1 MLIYLPLLAVLLI
14 VVAIAAIANARRS
27 ELQRSDDLFGLLH
40 DTYGREHGGRKEVKR
55 ATGAEMGRL
64 TAGKLNGEQLCG
76 FRQGWRSVREHFAD
90 DPKTGVVLA
99 DLLIS
104 DLIRNCEASESA
116 RERQMSHHALRQI
129 RAKYRAAHD
138 SAFRNEHAPGDPH
151 QMERAMDLF
160 GSIFEDLV
168 GDSET
173 TSPDTRS

>member
-1 MLIYLPLLAVLLI
+1 MLIYLTLLAVLLI
-14 VVAIAAIANARRS
+14 VAAIAAIANSRRS
-27 ELQRSDDLFGLLH
+27 GLQRSEELFGLGH
-40 DTYGREHGGRKEVKR
+40 DPYGREHGGRKEGKR
-55 ATGAEMGRL
+55 ATGAEVGRL
-64 TAGKLNGEQLCG
+64 TTGRLTGEQLCG

-90 DPKTGVVLA
+90 DPKAGVVLA

-116 RERQMSHHALRQI
+116 RERQMFHHALRQI

-138 SAFRNEHAPGDPH
+138 AVFRNEHAPGDPH
-151 QMERAMDLF
+151 EMERAMDLF

-173 TSPDTRS
+173 MSPETRP